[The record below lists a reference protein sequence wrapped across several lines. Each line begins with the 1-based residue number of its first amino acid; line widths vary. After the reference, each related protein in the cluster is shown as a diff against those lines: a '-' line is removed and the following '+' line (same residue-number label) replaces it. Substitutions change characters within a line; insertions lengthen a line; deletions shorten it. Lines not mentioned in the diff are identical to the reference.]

1 MSHLKARPLSDDEV
15 DGLDESAVGVPAP
28 HTASEYTADYAMP
41 TVVPRRV
48 HPLAVVSLILAF
60 VLPIVAIPVAHKVTR
75 TLQHNGGRGR
85 AVAQAA
91 IVIGY
96 LNILL
101 LALLTLNVAVAVFL
115 HTSV

>member
-28 HTASEYTADYAMP
+28 HTASEYVADYALP

-48 HPLAVVSLILAF
+48 HPVAVVALILAF
-60 VLPIVAIPVAHKVTR
+60 LLPIVAIPLAHKITR
-75 TLQHNGGRGR
+75 TLQHDGGRGR
-85 AVAQAA
+85 AVAQTA

-101 LALLTLNVAVAVFL
+101 LALLSLNVAVAVFL
-115 HTSV
+115 HSAV